1 MAHKVNG
8 GQTFKS
14 DEEEQKL
21 VHEIHKQDNCFL
33 QESTHFIGTRG
44 SVSYAM
50 ATRSKQDAVAF

>member
-1 MAHKVNG
+1 MG